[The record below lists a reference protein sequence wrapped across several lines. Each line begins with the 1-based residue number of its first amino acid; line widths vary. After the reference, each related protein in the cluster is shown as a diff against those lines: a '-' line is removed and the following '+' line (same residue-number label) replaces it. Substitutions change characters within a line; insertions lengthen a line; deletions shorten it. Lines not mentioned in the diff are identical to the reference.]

1 MTSPLKIG
9 ISVCLMP
16 PDPDR
21 STAAS
26 KTLQYIEQSNAE
38 WVQKGGALPVLI
50 PALDKSSIEN
60 SDYFEEYAAM
70 LDGLVLHGGADVW
83 PGHYGQTPLR
93 PEWTGDAVRDRYEI
107 NLMRAF
113 VAAGKPVFG
122 ICRGMQLINVAYG
135 GTLHQDIP
143 SQIPQA
149 ANHRDRLLYEHQ
161 LHDLAIVK
169 GTKLAALM
177 PGVNTCKVN
186 SIHHQCIAQLAVD
199 FEVEAVSTEDDV
211 IEAIRHKHLPYLA
224 GVQWHPEFYA
234 GKPGV
239 LNDDLLRAEFF
250 AHCRDVQL
258 S

>member
-1 MTSPLKIG
+1 MSSPLKIG

-16 PDPDR
+16 PDPKR

-38 WVQKGGALPVLI
+38 WVDKGGGLPILI
-50 PALDKSSIEN
+50 PTLGELPAKTDE
-60 SDYFEEYAAM
+60 YFDRYAAM

-83 PGHYGQTPLR
+83 PGHYGQEPLK
-93 PEWTGDAVRDRYEI
+93 PEWQGDAARDRYE
-107 NLMRAF
+107 LGLLRSF

-143 SQIPQA
+143 SQIVGA
-149 ANHRDRLLYEHQ
+149 ANHRDRPLYENQFHG
-161 LHDLAIVK
+161 LTILP

-177 PGVNTCKVN
+177 PGVSTCKVN
-186 SIHHQCIAQLAVD
+186 SIHHQCIAELAAD
-199 FEVEAVSTEDDV
+199 FEVEAVSSEDGV
-211 IEAIRHKHLPYLA
+211 IEAIRHRHIPYLA
-224 GVQWHPEFYA
+224 GVQWHPEFYS
-234 GKPGV
+234 GLPDV
-239 LNDDLLRAEFF
+239 LNDDLIRAEFF

>member
-1 MTSPLKIG
+1 MTSALKIG

-16 PDPDR
+16 PDRGR

-38 WVQKGGALPVLI
+38 WVHKGGAVPILV
-50 PALDKSSIEN
+50 PALVEFSSD
-60 SDYFEEYAAM
+60 SSAYFKRYAAM

-83 PGHYGQTPLR
+83 PGHYGEEPLK
-93 PEWTGDAVRDRYEI
+93 PEWRGDAVRDRYE
-107 NLMRAF
+107 LSLLHAF
-113 VAAGKPVFG
+113 IAAGKPVFG

-143 SQIPQA
+143 TQIA
-149 ANHRDRLLYEHQ
+149 GAVTHRDSPLYEHQ
-161 LHDLAIVK
+161 FHGLTIVP
-169 GTKLAALM
+169 GSKLAALM
-177 PGVNTCKVN
+177 PGVSTCKVN
-186 SIHHQCIAQLAVD
+186 SIHHQCIAELAPD
-199 FEVEAVSTEDDV
+199 FDVEAVSTDDGV

-234 GKPGV
+234 GLPGV